1 MLNLPDRQIERH
13 MASQSAEKEA
23 KQRMSFNLLTIL
35 LMFFSVCWSPEV
47 SLLSL
52 GPWLFSWRSL
62 CDQQKLLA
70 HSASSFHHC
79 CLWETCSF
87 ILLFVS
93 PHFQPRA
100 PVWVCLQ
107 PLPRT
112 ALVPYVRLPDLLW
125 SHFPY
130 SATSFTS
137 SSPCT
142 ATSFPA
148 SHTVIWWDGVGP
160 QWVWEALGD
169 VGFEVW
175 YCLEGIPCPCWQLP
189 SAPCVEN
196 QLFFVKV
203 SLLLVN
209 TGCVQSVSRL
219 EFLLYIRQNVCTFT
233 LTSQE
238 IFSSSF

>member
-70 HSASSFHHC
+70 HSASSSHHC

-148 SHTVIWWDGVGP
+148 SHTVGLRSTGWCGV
-160 QWVWEALGD
+160 WSLV
-169 VGFEVW
+169 
-175 YCLEGIPCPCWQLP
+175 LP
-189 SAPCVEN
+189 WGNS
-196 QLFFVKV
+196 L
-203 SLLLVN
+203 SLLAAAQCTLCRKPVVLCESQSSASEHRVCSV
-209 TGCVQSVSRL
+209 CV
-219 EFLLYIRQNVCTFT
+219 
-233 LTSQE
+233 
-238 IFSSSF
+238 